1 MKVLPLLGIAFAA
14 IAALAGDE
22 KEDRSEQQRKAI
34 LKATNDFRKANK
46 LPALALNE
54 KLTKAAQGHVTN
66 LVKQGKIGDDGKNPH
81 ILDGKNAADRV
92 KDAGYAGKTIREN
105 IVLVRSSTNPFER
118 AMTSWKNSPVHRR
131 NMLASDV
138 EEIGIGVVQTKA
150 GGWFFCQVFSSSAD
164 RRELLR
170 FEIENKTKDRV
181 ELQFSLVKEGRTV
194 KPDEIIT
201 FNCRLETPATA
212 ASLIARYRKP
222 SKEQTSVPVKNGYR
236 YVILDKDGNGRYTID
251 QVENKSKDVSR

>member
-1 MKVLPLLGIAFAA
+1 MRLLPLLGIAFATL
-14 IAALAGDE
+14 AALAGDE
-22 KEDRSEQQRKAI
+22 KEDHLEQQRKAI
-34 LKATNDFRKANK
+34 LKATNDYRKANK
-46 LPALALNE
+46 LPPLTLNE
-54 KLTKAAQGHVTN
+54 KLTKAAQGHVAN
-66 LVKQGKIGDDGKNPH
+66 LVKQRKLGDDGKNPH

-105 IVLVRSSTNPFER
+105 IVLVRSSANPWER

-138 EEIGIGVVQTKA
+138 EEIGIGIVQAKA

-170 FEIENKTKDRV
+170 FEIENKTKDRID
-181 ELQFSLVKEGRTV
+181 LQFSLEKEGRTV
-194 KPDEIIT
+194 KPNETLT
-201 FNCRLETPATA
+201 FNCRLETPTTA
-212 ASLIARYRKP
+212 PSLTACHRKP
-222 SKEQTSVPVKNGYR
+222 SKEQTSIPIKNGCR
-236 YVILDKDGNGRYTID
+236 YVITDKDGNGRYSID